1 MATSNT
7 NQLPAIFRGIITIC
21 SSIPNSIAT
30 DEDMTMLLAAQCHI
44 GSKNCEV
51 LLQFQNGT
59 IPNG

>member
-21 SSIPNSIAT
+21 ISIPNSLAT

-51 LLQFQNGT
+51 LLQF
-59 IPNG
+59 